1 MQVTRGKS
9 GDNITFVWIQNGPL
23 VACHS
28 TEKQEYY
35 SLKVKIRDLKNSKK
49 IMCYDLIYYDHS
61 HFFFFLAYQRKPP
74 HNAA

>member
-35 SLKVKIRDLKNSKK
+35 SLKVKIRDLKN
-49 IMCYDLIYYDHS
+49 
-61 HFFFFLAYQRKPP
+61 
-74 HNAA
+74 

>member
-9 GDNITFVWIQNGPL
+9 GDNITFAWIQNRPL

-49 IMCYDLIYYDHS
+49 KSCVMISFIMITLT
-61 HFFFFLAYQRKPP
+61 FFFFKPIKENL
-74 HNAA
+74 HI